1 MTDKQKISLIY
12 FVTGSLFLASGY
24 SLIFKTSHK
33 DAWIAMVI
41 GFILGSIITYF
52 INKYIY
58 IKKENYDKNKL
69 NIILIIFYLCIFLI
83 NIIILRVFTTSF
95 YLTKTP
101 GLFITIPF
109 VFLVI
114 YNIKKGLNVISREAE
129 ILLPISF
136 IVILFNLV
144 AVCKNGSISNFIPIY
159 TTSFSK
165 LLLSTFYYAI
175 FTITPQLLLYNLNI
189 DMKTHLKGFF
199 FINMVIIF
207 IGIVIIFVLGPNLIS
222 VYRFPEYMILK
233 ELKLFNF
240 IEKIE
245 NLVSLIWFFDIFII
259 TSLCLYNVNDILEK
273 NNKNK
278 LLYIFIIIT
287 LFISE
292 YMAKYYKYVMYLY
305 KYMPYILLII
315 SIIFIL
321 SILIKKKKQQK
332 LF

>member
-1 MTDKQKISLIY
+1 
-12 FVTGSLFLASGY
+12 
-24 SLIFKTSHK
+24 
-33 DAWIAMVI
+33 
-41 GFILGSIITYF
+41 
-52 INKYIY
+52 
-58 IKKENYDKNKL
+58 
-69 NIILIIFYLCIFLI
+69 
-83 NIIILRVFTTSF
+83 
-95 YLTKTP
+95 
-101 GLFITIPF
+101 
-109 VFLVI
+109 
-114 YNIKKGLNVISREAE
+114 
-129 ILLPISF
+129 
-136 IVILFNLV
+136 
-144 AVCKNGSISNFIPIY
+144 
-159 TTSFSK
+159 
-165 LLLSTFYYAI
+165 
-175 FTITPQLLLYNLNI
+175 
-189 DMKTHLKGFF
+189 MKTHLKGFF

-321 SILIKKKKQQK
+321 SILIKKKNSKSCFK
-332 LF
+332 ST